1 MLTHL
6 LDLEVLLRL
15 LALQGQQGQQGLGFP
30 AALVLQY
37 RLLVLADQPD
47 QPDQPDLQFQRK
59 N

>member
-6 LDLEVLLRL
+6 LDLEALLRL
-15 LALQGQQGQQGLGFP
+15 LALQGQQGLGFP

-37 RLLVLADQPD
+37 RLLALAD